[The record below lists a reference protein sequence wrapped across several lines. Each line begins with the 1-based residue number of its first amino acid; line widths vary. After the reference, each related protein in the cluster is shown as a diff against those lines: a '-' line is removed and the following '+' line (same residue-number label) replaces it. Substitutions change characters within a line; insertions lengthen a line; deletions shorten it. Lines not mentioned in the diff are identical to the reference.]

1 MVFLARAVFL
11 LSFICFFHCVMR
23 RTRRSFHPTGERG
36 TTPTVRILDPDRSCF
51 DERTAIFARIFSP
64 SSLPASSSRRDDR
77 PFFSS
82 HPLCRAKQSL
92 KQNFVFPPRKVGK
105 LATNIYIHTHIYDN
119 LNLVSSSFDQKR
131 ISRAPSFMLSRP
143 CNRSI
148 ISRARYEREREKER
162 EKELRLARTE
172 TRLRTSH
179 PFPLFVRPLFPA
191 SPPGVTSSRGG
202 FPFSLPLEGR
212 MDPSLR
218 GGEKKMFP
226 CFARYLDHRGIYE
239 KNERK
244 NCRRTIAIS

>member
-92 KQNFVFPPRKVGK
+92 KQNFVFPPHEK
-105 LATNIYIHTHIYDN
+105 LESWPRIYIYTHTYTI
-119 LNLVSSSFDQKR
+119 
-131 ISRAPSFMLSRP
+131 ISISYHP
-143 CNRSI
+143 RSI
-148 ISRARYEREREKER
+148 RRESRAR
-162 EKELRLARTE
+162 LL
-172 TRLRTSH
+172 SC
-179 PFPLFVRPLFPA
+179 
-191 SPPGVTSSRGG
+191 
-202 FPFSLPLEGR
+202 SLVHATDR
-212 MDPSLR
+212 
-218 GGEKKMFP
+218 
-226 CFARYLDHRGIYE
+226 
-239 KNERK
+239 
-244 NCRRTIAIS
+244 